1 MAGKVFF
8 SVSMSLD
15 GFIAPES
22 TEGILAT
29 PEQREQDPRLARWMA
44 QWMELQAWI
53 FPLRFFRTQ
62 DGWSRPRGLSAGRR
76 RRRRAGGHGR
86 R

>member
-22 TEGILAT
+22 LEESMGQQADT
-29 PEQREQDPRLARWMA
+29 RARWA
-44 QWMELQAWI
+44 DW
-53 FPLRFFRTQ
+53 
-62 DGWSRPRGLSAGRR
+62 
-76 RRRRAGGHGR
+76 
-86 R
+86 

>member
-8 SVSMSLD
+8 SVMMSLD

-22 TEGILAT
+22 MEWLLAT
-29 PEQREQDPRLARWMA
+29 PGQREQDPRLERCMA

-53 FPLRFFRTQ
+53 SPRAIAVSTSRTAT
-62 DGWSRPRGLSAGRR
+62 LSQ
-76 RRRRAGGHGR
+76 
-86 R
+86 

>member
-22 TEGILAT
+22 
-29 PEQREQDPRLARWMA
+29 PP
-44 QWMELQAWI
+44 
-53 FPLRFFRTQ
+53 
-62 DGWSRPRGLSAGRR
+62 WSRSARSRR
-76 RRRRAGGHGR
+76 SG
-86 R
+86 

>member
-22 TEGILAT
+22 
-29 PEQREQDPRLARWMA
+29 AR
-44 QWMELQAWI
+44 QA
-53 FPLRFFRTQ
+53 
-62 DGWSRPRGLSAGRR
+62 
-76 RRRRAGGHGR
+76 
-86 R
+86 

>member
-22 TEGILAT
+22 MEGFIAS
-29 PEQREQDPRLARWMA
+29 EERRDD
-44 QWMELQAWI
+44 
-53 FPLRFFRTQ
+53 RTC
-62 DGWSRPRGLSAGRR
+62 SAGWRSGWNCSSGSSR
-76 RRRRAGGHGR
+76 SGSSGR
-86 R
+86 T

>member
-22 TEGILAT
+22 MEWLLAT
-29 PEQREQDPRLARWMA
+29 PEQRE
-44 QWMELQAWI
+44 
-53 FPLRFFRTQ
+53 
-62 DGWSRPRGLSAGRR
+62 
-76 RRRRAGGHGR
+76 
-86 R
+86 